1 MSVYSTSGSCVSLG
15 GEELGFE
22 ESLEKV
28 VNEMQQC
35 LNSVQYNLR
44 CVLMCSDKGEEFK
57 TECDLS
63 GVVEDTLLDM
73 QKLFTDLLDIN
84 SQIISIPIVKEDK
97 EYFKKWKN
105 DRKAI
110 KKERLKQIELDKKQ
124 EKADRKTTKSME
136 DVVE

>member
-1 MSVYSTSGSCVSLG
+1 MSVYSTSGSVISLG
-15 GEELGFE
+15 GAEYNFE

-28 VNEMQQC
+28 INEMQQC
-35 LNSVQYNLR
+35 LNTVQYNLR
-44 CVLMCSDKGEEFK
+44 CVLMCSEKEEEFK

-63 GVVEDTLLDM
+63 GAVEDTLLDM

-110 KKERLKQIELDKKQ
+110 KKERLKQIELNKKQ
-124 EKADRKTTKSME
+124 EKLDRKTTKSME